1 MLAPYELK
9 ASVIHDPDTPR
20 LHEAVGEDHQEEF
33 IIAMGKDIAEIK
45 ELNTWTVVRKSSFPK
60 GANLLLSTWA
70 FKLKQYPY
78 GRMRKHNAQFYA
90 WCEKQ
95 IEGVDYFEIYA
106 PVAAWYTVRM
116 VIKIAI

>member
-1 MLAPYELK
+1 
-9 ASVIHDPDTPR
+9 
-20 LHEAVGEDHQEEF
+20 
-33 IIAMGKDIAEIK
+33 MGKDIAELE

-90 WCEKQ
+90 
-95 IEGVDYFEIYA
+95 
-106 PVAAWYTVRM
+106 
-116 VIKIAI
+116 